1 MIDFSSQR
9 LLVVGDV
16 MLDEYVWGECRR
28 ISAEAPVPV
37 VEIGRRSY
45 RPGGAAN
52 VAANVVSLGGSALLV
67 GVTGRDREAQ
77 LLRGEIA
84 ALGVSPEGL
93 LADTGRPTTTK
104 TRVIAFQQQVVR
116 LDAETRAPLSSAR
129 EASALKLVRRHFGS
143 ATACV
148 ISDYQKGMVT
158 ASLAE
163 AVIGMARRAGV
174 PVVID
179 PKSRDFSIYRGATVV
194 TPNVSEAGRAANRE
208 LNGDADLEHVTRF
221 LLRTLSGS
229 ALLVT
234 RGAEGMSLFRPDRA
248 PLHIPA
254 VARTVFDVT
263 GAGDTAVSAL
273 ALCLG
278 AGVRLEDAARVAN
291 AAAGIVVGKVGTE
304 CVAAAELEEALD
316 EIAREA
322 LPPAVGA

>member
-1 MIDFSSQR
+1 MDFSSQR

-52 VAANVVSLGGSALLV
+52 VAANVVSLGGTAALV

-77 LLRGEIA
+77 FLRDEIA

-93 LADTGRPTTTK
+93 LADAGRPTTTK
-104 TRVIAFQQQVVR
+104 TRVIALQQQVVR
-116 LDAETRAPLSSAR
+116 LDAEKRAPLAPVL
-129 EASALKLVRRHFGS
+129 EAAALTLVRRRLAS

-148 ISDYQKGMVT
+148 ISDYQKGVVT
-158 ASLAE
+158 ASLAQ
-163 AVIGMARRAGV
+163 AVISMARGAGV

-194 TPNVSEAGRAANRE
+194 TPNVAEAERAANRE
-208 LNGDADLEHVTRF
+208 LNGDADFEHVTRF
-221 LLRTLSGS
+221 LLEVVEGG

-234 RGAEGMSLFRPDRA
+234 RGAEGMSLFRPDRT

-254 VARTVFDVT
+254 VARRVFDVT
-263 GAGDTAVSAL
+263 GAGDTAVSTL

-278 AGVRLEDAARVAN
+278 AGLRLEEAARTAN
-291 AAAGIVVGKVGTE
+291 AAAGIVVGKVGTA
-304 CVAAAELEEALD
+304 CVGAAELREAL
-316 EIAREA
+316 EAMAREA

>member
-1 MIDFSSQR
+1 
-9 LLVVGDV
+9 

-52 VAANVVSLGGSALLV
+52 VAANVVSLGGSAVLV

-77 LLRGEIA
+77 LLQDEIA
-84 ALGVSPEGL
+84 ALGIAPEGL
-93 LADTGRPTTTK
+93 LADAGRPTTTK

-116 LDAETRAPLSSAR
+116 LDAETKAPLSPVL
-129 EASALKLVRRHFGS
+129 EAAVLKLVRRHFKT

-158 ASLAE
+158 PSLAR
-163 AVIGMARRAGV
+163 AVIGMAREAGV

-179 PKSRDFSIYRGATVV
+179 PKSRDFSIYRGAAVV
-194 TPNVSEAGRAANRE
+194 TPNVAEAERAANRE
-208 LNGDADLEHVTRF
+208 LNGDADFEHVTRF
-221 LLRTLSGS
+221 LLGVLGGG

-234 RGAEGMSLFRPDRA
+234 RGAEGMSLFRADRA

-263 GAGDTAVSAL
+263 GAGDTAVSTL

-278 AGVRLEDAARVAN
+278 AGSRLEEAARVAN
-291 AAAGIVVGKVGTE
+291 AAAGIVVGKVGTA
-304 CVAAAELEEALD
+304 CVSAAELEESL
-316 EIAREA
+316 EVRARGA
-322 LPPAVGA
+322 QRPAVAAGVSGEEPSAPAAT